1 MEMNKLELNYSEITY
16 IYACWKQAYKTAY
29 PNFNDYLKVALR
41 GKEIKGTV
49 YE

>member
-1 MEMNKLELNYSEITY
+1 MNNVTLNYSEIEYVYT
-16 IYACWKQAYKTAY
+16 CWKQAYSSAY
-29 PNFNDYLKVALR
+29 KNFEDYLKVAIR